1 MRSAPGHT
9 FVFSTIHHNWRILLH
24 LVDMIRLWRLLDPRL
39 ALLFLMKFAI
49 AEKELIWVGVIHRMS
64 IKTYSKC
71 IGGQLLC
78 SASTDVAA
86 SSSSDS
92 NKLLLLGIIDMLLLF
107 AWPRT
112 PIDPSLYV

>member
-1 MRSAPGHT
+1 MEAVRHEVGSS
-9 FVFSTIHHNWRILLH
+9 FSDEVRDCGEG
-24 LVDMIRLWRLLDPRL
+24 VD
-39 ALLFLMKFAI
+39 
-49 AEKELIWVGVIHRMS
+49 VGWGDTSPKLCML

-71 IGGQLLC
+71 INSQLLC